1 MAIMGNKT
9 YQSDSFNLGGDKR
22 MEFILAADK
31 ENPDYFMFMTQ
42 IDDLWIRLVSD
53 NVYRHMKAYQNSC
66 TGCNFDDPGN
76 FACTIKY
83 SIFKNLLLVGEAVR
97 LQDYAEALW
106 VRLVDLKLS
115 GSIKELTSM
124 AVNFTSTSNDNHFIT
139 VLRYGDMITINCKT
153 NDVPIE
159 IQQR

>member
-1 MAIMGNKT
+1 MAIADKKT
-9 YQSDSFNLGGDKR
+9 YQSNTFNLGGDKR

-31 ENPDYFMFMTQ
+31 DHPDYFMWMTQ
-42 IDDLWIRLVSD
+42 IDDLWIKIVSSSLYSHLKS
-53 NVYRHMKAYQNSC
+53 YRESC
-66 TGCNFDDPGN
+66 TGYNFDDSGN

-83 SIFKNLLLVGEAVR
+83 SIFKNMILVGEAVR

-106 VRLVDLKLS
+106 VKLIDFKLNGTIHDLV
-115 GSIKELTSM
+115 SM

-139 VLRYGDMITINCKT
+139 ILRYDDMITINCKT

-159 IQQR
+159 IAQ

>member
-1 MAIMGNKT
+1 
-9 YQSDSFNLGGDKR
+9 
-22 MEFILAADK
+22 
-31 ENPDYFMFMTQ
+31 
-42 IDDLWIRLVSD
+42 
-53 NVYRHMKAYQNSC
+53 MKAYQSSC
-66 TGCNFDDPGN
+66 TGYNFDDPGN

-83 SIFKNLLLVGEAVR
+83 SIFKNLILVGEAVR

-106 VRLVDLKLS
+106 ARLVDLKLN

-159 IQQR
+159 IQQ